1 MLGTELSIS
10 TDTDVSRGASA
21 DLAPV
26 EMSQVTQCP
35 FEFMA
40 VLCMKEQIKV
50 DVSDTAHIRVQEM
63 IFYDIAK
70 HLTCFWNSVGRGA
83 YFLTQMSVG
92 PWPDTNASDIEV
104 DTRCPV

>member
-26 EMSQVTQCP
+26 EMPQMTQCP

-50 DVSDTAHIRVQEM
+50 DVSDLSHVGFMSEFM
-63 IFYDIAK
+63 IFQ
-70 HLTCFWNSVGRGA
+70 N
-83 YFLTQMSVG
+83 
-92 PWPDTNASDIEV
+92 N
-104 DTRCPV
+104 